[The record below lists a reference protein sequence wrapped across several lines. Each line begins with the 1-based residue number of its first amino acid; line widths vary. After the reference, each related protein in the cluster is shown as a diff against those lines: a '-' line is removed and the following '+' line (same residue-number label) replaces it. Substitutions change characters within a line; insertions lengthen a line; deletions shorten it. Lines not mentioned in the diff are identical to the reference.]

1 MSERDRPIRDA
12 LDNVSRQITNVRRKV
27 AKSTNEKL
35 DSLYG
40 NILASPATVV
50 ILLVIIAAFFAQQG
64 MSFQDQIDDDVEIFL
79 PDGAPSTELLLEV
92 REEWSTDL
100 TIIYIKTNN
109 ADPTLDENGKPMW
122 TKGEDNITD
131 KSILEEISWVEG
143 DDRNIGGDSIS
154 RGIDYDKNDHG
165 RNDGV
170 LWIISP
176 AQIIKEINSADGR
189 FNNSF
194 CNNIVDT
201 RDPGEL
207 VSFDIPCD
215 MLPPG
220 GEYAIPEQTQIDRII
235 EESNGSFEALIKDT
249 NDMDPYYDSDGDG
262 DPTNDMD
269 GDGIWD
275 TTAIIVGMSQDFDS
289 MEDFADFK
297 ELMNHF
303 EKVVENRPG
312 YEDESNPALEE
323 MTVTGLNKV
332 LEDVSEE
339 IYEDLLMILPW
350 SVLFTIIIITIL
362 HRSAKVVVITGL
374 PIVMA
379 LAVTFGS
386 SVILNFTLTPMIV
399 ATFPIL
405 IGLGVDYAL
414 HMVNRIEE
422 VRRKELV
429 RLTDENERRR
439 RKGQKLQEVPDLW
452 DLDFYKKCVLEMTN
466 STGVAVLISAMTT
479 IIGFSVLIAPQI
491 VTVAPIRSVGMTL
504 VIGISSTLFFSI
516 ILVPTLAWMLG
527 FNKRTNP
534 SMWKNIGKMPVKGFL
549 VILIIAGSI
558 TFSGVMMWSGE
569 MDKSITGS
577 DQTPDNIDS
586 IESLSEYSSY
596 FSGGQTSLFIFS
608 AEDRPNDNNTDQ
620 IRDLPVLDVIDGL
633 ENRIDD
639 VERTNT
645 TSIVTFLRTIPVQ
658 IGWDAPVI
666 GGNYVYKDSL
676 WNFLHEPCWTSND
689 PVECNAWILLDAS
702 GPGGREQLRKD
713 MVNVVF
719 DTLSDEVL
727 SMLLN
732 EDGTKG
738 IVYVTQPYMNLD
750 YASELRD
757 DIDLMLNEDTGLSGT
772 GASKLTGG
780 LPVSLDINEGIHGA
794 QNLTTIVT
802 MIILTIVLSFVF
814 RSVRLGVYT
823 MIPVAVVILWQPILM
838 DSSDVNVN
846 IFTAM
851 IGTIVFGIGVDD
863 SIHVM
868 HRIQEEGETP
878 TGIANSIEETG
889 QTIFETTITTV
900 SGIAAGF
907 LVTFPGLENF
917 FMIMCLL
924 IIFAF
929 ITSTFLLPAIFTLEH
944 ATRAKIKGE
953 PNWIDYGEGISIA
966 SPLTMK
972 PMDAVLHNSE
982 D

>member
-1 MSERDRPIRDA
+1 MLLLNGNSIVQDPTIFRPIMSERGGPIREA
-12 LDNVSRQITNVRRKV
+12 LNTVSEQFSSMRRRLGD
-27 AKSTNEKL
+27 STTKRL
-35 DSLYG
+35 DSMYG
-40 NILASPATVV
+40 NILSSPATVV

-64 MSFQDQIDDDVEIFL
+64 MAFQDQIDDDVEIFL

-92 REEWSTDL
+92 REEWSTDI
-100 TIIYIKTNN
+100 TVIYIQSDN
-109 ADPTLDENGKPMW
+109 AVPSIDPDTGQPKW
-122 TKGEDNITD
+122 VKGETNITE

-154 RGIDYDKNDHG
+154 RGIDYDKEDQG

-194 CNNIVDT
+194 CQNIVDT
-201 RDPGEL
+201 RDPANLIG
-207 VSFDIPCD
+207 FDIPCD

-220 GEYAIPEQTQIDRII
+220 GEYAIPEQAQIDRII
-235 EESNGSFEALIKDT
+235 EESNGSFDALIKDT
-249 NDMDPYYDSDGDG
+249 
-262 DPTNDMD
+262 D

-275 TTAIIVGMSQDFDS
+275 TTAIIVGMSQDFEE

-297 ELMNHF
+297 ELMEHF
-303 EKVVENRPG
+303 ENVVDNRP
-312 YEDESNPALEE
+312 DAQLEI

-332 LEDVSEE
+332 LEDISEE

-350 SVLFTIIIITIL
+350 SVLFTIIVITIL
-362 HRSAKVVVITGL
+362 HRSFKVVVITGL

-386 SVILNFTLTPMIV
+386 SVILDITLTPMIV

-405 IGLGVDYAL
+405 IGLGVDYSL

-422 VRRKELV
+422 VRRKELAKIH
-429 RLTDENERRR
+429 DENERRR
-439 RKGQKLQEVPDLW
+439 RRGETLNQVPDLW
-452 DLDFYKKCVLEMTN
+452 DLDFYKKCVLEMTS
-466 STGVAVLISAMTT
+466 STGVAVLLSAMTT
-479 IIGFSVLIAPQI
+479 IVGFSVLIAPQI
-491 VTVAPIRSVGMTL
+491 VTVSPIRSVGITL
-504 VIGISSTLFFSI
+504 VIGIASTLMFSI
-516 ILVPTLAWMLG
+516 ILVPTLAWMTG
-527 FNKRTNP
+527 FHKRSNP
-534 SMWKNIGKMPVKGFL
+534 SMWKNIGKIPVKGFL
-549 VILIIAGSI
+549 IILIFTTAI
-558 TFSGVMMWSGE
+558 TAKGLLDLEQMNE
-569 MDKSITGS
+569 PITGS
-577 DQTPDNIDS
+577 SEAPDNI
-586 IESLSEYSSY
+586 ESLDSLAEYSNY
-596 FSGGQTSLFIFS
+596 FSGGQTSLFIFN
-608 AEDRPNDNNTDQ
+608 AEERDNQNNTDR
-620 IRDLPVLDVIDGL
+620 IRDIPVLDVIDGL

-645 TSIVTFLRTIPVQ
+645 TSIITFLRTIPVQ
-658 IGWDAPVI
+658 IGWEAPVV
-666 GGNYVYKDSL
+666 GGTYVYKDSL

-689 PVECNAWILLDAS
+689 PIECGAWILLDAS

-719 DTLSDEVL
+719 DTLSPEVL

-738 IVYVTQPYMNLD
+738 IVYVTQPYMNLNE
-750 YASELRD
+750 AAVLRD
-757 DIDLMLNEDTGLSGT
+757 DIDLMLGEDTGLQGT
-772 GASKLTGG
+772 QASKLTGG
-780 LPVSLDINEGIHGA
+780 LPVSLDINDGIHGA
-794 QNLTTIVT
+794 QSLTTIVT
-802 MIILTIVLSFVF
+802 MIILTIVLALVF
-814 RSVRLGVYT
+814 RSIRLGIYT
-823 MIPVAVVILWQPILM
+823 MIPVAVVILWQPLLM
-838 DSSDVNVN
+838 NSPDVNVN

-900 SGIAAGF
+900 SGISAGF

-929 ITSTFLLPAIFTLEH
+929 ITSTFLLPAVITLEH
-944 ATRAKIKGE
+944 SIKARIKGE
-953 PNWIDYGEGISIA
+953 GNWIDYGEGIALA
-966 SPLTMK
+966 SPISMK
-972 PMDAVLHNSE
+972 PLDAVLE

>member
-1 MSERDRPIRDA
+1 MVQDPTIFRLIMSERGGPIREA
-12 LDNVSRQITNVRRKV
+12 LNTVSEQFSSIRRRIGD
-27 AKSTNEKL
+27 STTKKL
-35 DSLYG
+35 DSMYG
-40 NILASPATVV
+40 NILSSPATVV

-64 MSFQDQIDDDVEIFL
+64 MAFQDQIDDDVEIFL

-92 REEWSTDL
+92 REEWSTDI
-100 TIIYIKTNN
+100 TVIYIQTDN
-109 ADPTLDENGKPMW
+109 AVPKINPETGQPEW
-122 TKGEDNITD
+122 VKGETNITE

-154 RGIDYDKNDHG
+154 RGIDYDKDDHG

-194 CNNIVDT
+194 CQNIVDT
-201 RDPGEL
+201 RDPANLIG
-207 VSFDIPCD
+207 FDIPCD

-220 GEYAIPEQTQIDRII
+220 GEYAIPEQAQIDRII
-235 EESNGSFEALIKDT
+235 EESNGSFDALIKDT
-249 NDMDPYYDSDGDG
+249 
-262 DPTNDMD
+262 D

-275 TTAIIVGMSQDFDS
+275 TTAIIVGMSQDFDQ

-297 ELMNHF
+297 ELMKHF
-303 EKVVENRPG
+303 ENVVDNRP
-312 YEDESNPALEE
+312 EAQLEI

-332 LEDVSEE
+332 LEDISEE
-339 IYEDLLMILPW
+339 IYQDLLMILPW
-350 SVLFTIIIITIL
+350 SVLFTIIVITIL
-362 HRSAKVVVITGL
+362 HRSFKVVIITGL

-386 SVILNFTLTPMIV
+386 SVILDITLTPMIV

-405 IGLGVDYAL
+405 IGLGVDYSL

-422 VRRKELV
+422 VRRKELAKIH
-429 RLTDENERRR
+429 DENERRR
-439 RKGQKLQEVPDLW
+439 RRGETLNKVPDLW
-452 DLDFYKKCVLEMTN
+452 DLDFYKKCVLEMTS
-466 STGVAVLISAMTT
+466 STGVAVLLSAMTT
-479 IIGFSVLIAPQI
+479 IVGFSVLIAPQI
-491 VTVAPIRSVGMTL
+491 VTVAPIRSVGVTL
-504 VIGISSTLFFSI
+504 VLGIASTLMFSI
-516 ILVPTLAWMLG
+516 ILVPTLAWMTG
-527 FNKRTNP
+527 FHKRSNP
-534 SMWKNIGKMPVKGFL
+534 SMWKNIGKIPVKGFL
-549 VILIIAGSI
+549 IILIFTTAI
-558 TFSGVMMWSGE
+558 TAKGLLDLEQMNE
-569 MDKSITGS
+569 PITGS
-577 DQTPDNIDS
+577 SEAPENIDS
-586 IESLSEYSSY
+586 LDSLAEYSNY
-596 FSGGQTSLFIFS
+596 FSGGQTSLFIFD
-608 AEDRPNDNNTDQ
+608 AEQRDNQNNTDR
-620 IRDLPVLDVIDGL
+620 IRDIPVLDVIDGL
-633 ENRIDD
+633 ENRIDN

-645 TSIVTFLRTIPVQ
+645 TSIITFLRTIPVQ
-658 IGWDAPVI
+658 IGWEAPVV
-666 GGNYVYKDSL
+666 GGTYLYKDSL

-689 PVECNAWILLDAS
+689 PIECGAWILLDAS

-719 DTLSDEVL
+719 DTLSPEVL

-738 IVYVTQPYMNLD
+738 IVYVTQPYMNLNE
-750 YASELRD
+750 AAVLRD
-757 DIDLMLNEDTGLSGT
+757 DIDLMLGEDTGLEGT
-772 GASKLTGG
+772 KASKLTGG
-780 LPVSLDINEGIHGA
+780 LPVSLDINDGIHGA
-794 QNLTTIVT
+794 QSLTTIVT
-802 MIILTIVLSFVF
+802 MIILTIVLAIVF
-814 RSVRLGVYT
+814 RSVRLGIYT
-823 MIPVAVVILWQPILM
+823 MIPVAVVILWQPLLM
-838 DSSDVNVN
+838 NSPDVNVN

-929 ITSTFLLPAIFTLEH
+929 ITSTFLLPAVFTLEH
-944 ATRAKIKGE
+944 SIRARIRGE
-953 PNWIDYGEGISIA
+953 GNWIDYGEGIALA
-966 SPLTMK
+966 SPISMK
-972 PMDAVLHNSE
+972 PLDAVLE